1 MILLLLATILP
12 IAIFFLF
19 QRQKK
24 LGKGVLPPGPPGLP
38 FVGNLHQFDTSAPH
52 IYLWKLSKKYGP
64 LMSMKLG
71 SIPLL
76 VVSSPK
82 TAKEVLK
89 AHDQVFCSRPRA
101 LGQDKLSYNGL
112 DVALAPYS
120 ESWRESRKICVLHLL
135 SNKQVQS
142 FRPIREEEVFRMI
155 RGLSIKASLGQVI
168 NFSVTMLSFTSTLI
182 CRIAFGKIY
191 SEEGQEIRRFDKL
204 MFESQAMLGGFFM
217 SDYLPSFGW
226 VDKLSGMIDRL
237 DKTFKDLDEFYQ
249 ELIDEQMDPS
259 REKSVNPNIL
269 DLLIQLKEEQ
279 SCSIDLTWDHVKAIL
294 MMCEPEINPVE
305 YEIWIRC

>member
-1 MILLLLATILP
+1 MILVLLATILP
-12 IAIFFLF
+12 IAILFLLHK
-19 QRQKK
+19 QKK
-24 LGKGVLPPGPPGLP
+24 LRKGVLPPGPPGLP
-38 FVGNLHQFDTSAPH
+38 FIGNLHQFDTSAPH

-71 SIPLL
+71 SVPLL

-89 AHDQVFCSRPRA
+89 THDLAFCSRPRA
-101 LGQDKLSYNGL
+101 LGQDKLSYNRL
-112 DVALAPYS
+112 DVTLAPYS
-120 ESWRESRKICVLHLL
+120 ESWRELRKICVLHLL

-155 RGLSIKASLGQVI
+155 RNTSVKACLGQVI
-168 NFSVTMLSFTSTLI
+168 NLSVTMFSLTSTLI

-191 SEEGQEIRRFDKL
+191 DKEGLERRRFDEL
-204 MFESQAMLGGFFM
+204 MIESQAMKGGFIV
-217 SDYLPSFGW
+217 SDYLPLFGG

-259 REKSVNPNIL
+259 RPKSVNPNIL
-269 DLLIQLKEEQ
+269 ALLIQLKEEQ
-279 SCSIDLTWDHVKAIL
+279 SCSIYLTWDHIKAIL
-294 MMCEPEINPVE
+294 MIKLVVKSFF
-305 YEIWIRC
+305 IRHDMII

>member
-12 IAIFFLF
+12 IAILFLLRK
-19 QRQKK
+19 QRK
-24 LGKGVLPPGPPGLP
+24 LRKGVLPPGPPGLP
-38 FVGNLHQFDTSAPH
+38 FIGNLHQFDTSTPH

-71 SIPLL
+71 SVPLL

-89 AHDQVFCSRPRA
+89 THDLAFCSRPRVS
-101 LGQDKLSYNGL
+101 GQAKLSYNRL
-112 DVALAPYS
+112 DVAFAPYS
-120 ESWRESRKICVLHLL
+120 ESWRELRKICVLHLL

-155 RGLSIKASLGQVI
+155 RDISVKACLGQVI
-168 NFSVTMLSFTSTLI
+168 NLSVTMLSLTSTLI
-182 CRIAFGKIY
+182 CRVAFGKIY
-191 SEEGQEIRRFDKL
+191 DEGGQEKRRFDQL
-204 MFESQAMLGGFFM
+204 MIESQAMQGGFFV

-249 ELIDEQMDPS
+249 EIIDEQMDPV
-259 REKSVNPNIL
+259 RPKSVNPNIV

-279 SCSIDLTWDHVKAIL
+279 SCSIDLTWDHVKAIVMVSDQIFTL
-294 MMCEPEINPVE
+294 S
-305 YEIWIRC
+305 YLHL